1 MTIVIKQIRV
11 LVCPCHDVETVMVFC
26 SCVNAFSRCADFFIL
41 ISFTKTFYVS
51 SSPVLQFSTEMD
63 TLSMAKSFYKL

>member
-11 LVCPCHDVETVMVFC
+11 LVCPCHDVEIVMVFC
-26 SCVNAFSRCADFFIL
+26 SCVDAFTRCADFFIL

-51 SSPVLQFSTEMD
+51 SLPGAFVDLQNRNR
-63 TLSMAKSFYKL
+63 YP